1 MVKSLYGQR
10 IQGKIRP
17 LVEGP
22 RTIFDA
28 KEKAELFNEYFASQ
42 SSLDDSSMADRA
54 AVWNIVVSIFQDII
68 TRYYYSERN

>member
-28 KEKAELFNEYFASQ
+28 KQKAELFNEYFASQ
-42 SSLDDSSMADRA
+42 SSLDDSSMAELPFE
-54 AVWNIVVSIFQDII
+54 I
-68 TRYYYSERN
+68 